1 MHTRTFFLLFLLLLL
16 SPILLFLPVLFDFIN
31 LIGLE
36 KRLRSGFLFLFY
48 FYDYLVVYSLLW
60 IKKFCFTSIIRCD
73 LLRFRYDEILWRM
86 NLRISSWNPF
96 FIQDYFFKFTLEFV
110 EIQILLSLSR
120 MNFPIFFFSFFPFLA
135 SKSSYLKNKFIERI
149 PFASLFWYFLFF
161 FFLKAIPSYLTLLLT
176 HAFNLLFREG
186 RRERMK
192 EGKWNASGKKL
203 KLFYSRNKH
212 WSNSFIFDTW
222 IKRWLVQRK

>member
-1 MHTRTFFLLFLLLLL
+1 MNKKILFHKYYTLWSPSISIWRNPLKDEFKDFIVEPFFYPRLFFQVHIGIRRDSNTTLSLEWISRYFFFPSSLFSRRKVVIWKTNLSNEFLLHL
-16 SPILLFLPVLFDFIN
+16 SFDTF
-31 LIGLE
+31 
-36 KRLRSGFLFLFY
+36 
-48 FYDYLVVYSLLW
+48 
-60 IKKFCFTSIIRCD
+60 
-73 LLRFRYDEILWRM
+73 
-86 NLRISSWNPF
+86 
-96 FIQDYFFKFTLEFV
+96 
-110 EIQILLSLSR
+110 
-120 MNFPIFFFSFFPFLA
+120 
-135 SKSSYLKNKFIERI
+135 
-149 PFASLFWYFLFF
+149 FF

>member
-1 MHTRTFFLLFLLLLL
+1 MHTRIFFLLLLLLLL

-60 IKKFCFTSIIRCD
+60 IKKFCFTYYTLWSPSISIWRNP
-73 LLRFRYDEILWRM
+73 LKDEFKDFIVE
-86 NLRISSWNPF
+86 PF
-96 FIQDYFFKFTLEFV
+96 FYPRLFFQVHIGIRRDSNTT
-110 EIQILLSLSR
+110 LSLEWISR
-120 MNFPIFFFSFFPFLA
+120 YFFFSFFPFLA